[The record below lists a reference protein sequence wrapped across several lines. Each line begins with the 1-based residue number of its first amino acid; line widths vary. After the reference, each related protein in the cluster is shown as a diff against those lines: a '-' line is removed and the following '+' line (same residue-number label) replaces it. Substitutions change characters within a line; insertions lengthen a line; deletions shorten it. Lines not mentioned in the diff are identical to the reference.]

1 MTDSAAV
8 NLTGSYL
15 FPTGLPKRK
24 SKKRAEKSDFVI
36 KSIKARNLRAV
47 PTLDTGTEWF
57 WGIGKSMQELR
68 SELQHSLKSNLNV
81 LIVGETGT
89 GKELLAKKIHQE
101 RKRLELLSDDEAP
114 FVSINCSTIPE
125 ALAESIL
132 FGHERGAFTSAR
144 DKQLGKFELAKRG
157 TLFLDEIQNL
167 SLEVQVKLL
176 RALEEREVERL
187 GGKNR
192 YKIEC
197 KIVAAS
203 NVPLEIL
210 VEKNKFRRDLYYR
223 LNISPLYIPSAR
235 SRPEDFPL
243 LLKGLLEKSSQQLMC
258 DVPEVSPSAYQL
270 LASHPWPGNLREMEN
285 ALTYSLLRC
294 EDTIEVEHL
303 PPSVTG
309 KLSHFLTTGDWL

>member
-1 MTDSAAV
+1 MSDTAAI

-15 FPTGLPKRK
+15 FPSGLPKRK
-24 SKKRAEKSDFVI
+24 SKKRAIKSDYVI
-36 KSIKARNLRAV
+36 KSLKTSKLRAV
-47 PTLDTGTEWF
+47 PTLDTSTEWF
-57 WGIGKSMQELR
+57 WGIGRSMQDLR
-68 SELQHSLKSNLNV
+68 NELQHSLKSNLNV

-101 RKRLELLSDDEAP
+101 RKRLELLSDEDAP

-144 DKQLGKFELAKRG
+144 DKQLGKFELAKQG

-187 GGKNR
+187 GGKDR
-192 YKIEC
+192 YKVEC
-197 KIVAAS
+197 KIIAAS

-223 LNISPLYIPSAR
+223 LNISPLYIPSVR
-235 SRPEDFPL
+235 SRAEDFPA
-243 LLKGLLEKSSQQLMC
+243 LLKGLLEKCCQQLLCEM
-258 DVPEVSPSAYQL
+258 PEVSPAAYQI
-270 LASHPWPGNLREMEN
+270 LAAHPWPGNLREIEN
-285 ALTYSLLRC
+285 ALSYSLLRC
-294 EDTIEVEHL
+294 EDTLDVEHL

-309 KLSHFLTTGDWL
+309 KLSHFLSTGDWL